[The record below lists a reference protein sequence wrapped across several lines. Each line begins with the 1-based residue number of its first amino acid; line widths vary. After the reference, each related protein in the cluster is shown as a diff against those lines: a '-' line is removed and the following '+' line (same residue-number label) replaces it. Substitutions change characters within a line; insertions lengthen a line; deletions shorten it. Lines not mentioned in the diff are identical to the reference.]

1 MPWKNGTWVNGVG
14 SPKWRWTPERTE
26 LLRQWWAMGL
36 SATEIGTK
44 IGCTKNAVIGKVN
57 RLKLKQGDRWTPE
70 RICKLREMWERGVT
84 GIGIAETLREVT
96 SYAVIAKARH
106 LKLKRPWENNDK
118 DEPLLP
124 SKPPVIWKPN
134 GGCVE
139 CGATVQP
146 GWPTCATCQ
155 RRVLEARAAG

>member
-1 MPWKNGTWVNGVG
+1 MTYPSAWNHSNTN
-14 SPKWRWTPERTE
+14 
-26 LLRQWWAMGL
+26 LLRLWWATGL
-36 SATEIGTK
+36 SAREIGNR
-44 IGCTKNAVIGKVN
+44 IGFTKNAVIGKAN

-70 RICKLREMWERGVT
+70 RICKLKDMWEQGTT

-118 DEPLLP
+118 DEPLP
-124 SKPPVIWKPN
+124 SSKPPVIWKPN

-139 CGATVQP
+139 CGRTPQP

-155 RRVLEARAAG
+155 RRAIETRVAG